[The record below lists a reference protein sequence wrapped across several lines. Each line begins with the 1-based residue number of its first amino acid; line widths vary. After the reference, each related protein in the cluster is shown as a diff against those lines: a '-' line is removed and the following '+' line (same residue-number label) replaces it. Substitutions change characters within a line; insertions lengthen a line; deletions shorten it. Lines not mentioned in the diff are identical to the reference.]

1 MVSSK
6 YVSMLPI
13 QKITD
18 MALMINYNY
27 YLTGIF
33 PRKAGGNDENGFKD
47 Q

>member
-6 YVSMLPI
+6 YASMLPI

-18 MALMINYNY
+18 MALMINC